1 MWAAEKPRAL
11 AGVAIAI
18 AVVAGIGLALYAGM
32 GNVAANARPDAAGE
46 SVPDTVA
53 IGNLPEIAQGT
64 VFTDEN
70 FGVLYDNFD
79 VFASSSIDVDIT
91 GQIVGMPWVENAL
104 SAESST
110 NVMSFQMYQGRNI
123 LDYRYMSVS
132 YDLGESPAVDGLDC
146 VHVTGTTVGHR
157 VFTDQHG
164 SYLLPNIIDAKVES
178 LDCVDYLY
186 PAEGAITVGATETR
200 GGISVTLEKAEFA
213 REHTRAYLVVSNSNP
228 EPINF
233 LTGARIAYQGHHHYT
248 HLEGA
253 LNVHMPEIGYTILPG
268 EVQHGIVLF
277 KPLDYTHDSL
287 FKFAAKNG
295 YDSHIFAFEVPS
307 PVHGEG
313 HGEIGDHPEE
323 HSEESAGDHEDPE
336 H

>member
-1 MWAAEKPRAL
+1 MGIAGKPRML
-11 AGVAIAI
+11 AGVAIAL
-18 AVVAGIGLALYAGM
+18 AAVAGIGMVLYAGM
-32 GNVAANARPDAAGE
+32 GSVAANARPDAASE
-46 SVPDTVA
+46 STQDTSA
-53 IGNLPEIAQGT
+53 TGNLPEIAEGT
-64 VFTDEN
+64 AFTDEN

-79 VFASSSIDVDIT
+79 AFASSRIDVDIT
-91 GQIVGMPWVENAL
+91 GQIVGMPWVEDAL
-104 SAESST
+104 STDDSA
-110 NVMSFQMYQGRNI
+110 NVMSFQMYHGRNI
-123 LDYRYMSVS
+123 LDYRYLSVS
-132 YDLGESPAVDGLDC
+132 YDLSESHAVDGLDC
-146 VHVTGTTVGHR
+146 VHVTGATAGHR

-164 SYLLPNIIDAKVES
+164 PYLLPNIADAKVES

-186 PAEGAITVGATETR
+186 PAEGAIIVGATETH

-233 LTGARIAYQGHHHYT
+233 LTGARMAYQGHHHYT

-268 EVQHGIVLF
+268 EVQHGVVLF
-277 KPLDYTHDSL
+277 KPLDYTHDST

-295 YDSHIFAFEVPS
+295 FDSHVFTFEVPS
-307 PVHGEG
+307 PAHGQDEEHGET
-313 HGEIGDHPEE
+313 GDHK
-323 HSEESAGDHEDPE
+323 EDPE